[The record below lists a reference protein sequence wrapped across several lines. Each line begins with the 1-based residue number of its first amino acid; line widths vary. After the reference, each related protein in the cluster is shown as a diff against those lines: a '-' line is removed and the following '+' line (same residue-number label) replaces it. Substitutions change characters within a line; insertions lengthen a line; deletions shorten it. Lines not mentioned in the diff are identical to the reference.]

1 MSSIVASPNK
11 ASIQEEPE
19 PAATAELSRSGGRLA
34 APFPGVAAP
43 SPHGNFFLP
52 RVQTKPDGVKKTRVK
67 VLKKTSAG
75 GRSCSGS
82 KRRRAAPLWEGK
94 PDKILIPLLLN
105 VLFSAFI

>member
-67 VLKKTSAG
+67 VLKKNLCWGSKLFWIQEKK
-75 GRSCSGS
+75 SCS
-82 KRRRAAPLWEGK
+82 PLGRK
-94 PDKILIPLLLN
+94 
-105 VLFSAFI
+105 AR